1 MKPRLK
7 KLAMG
12 ATGLLFAASLLG
24 GCSPPYKQHVRD
36 IAAEKGYTEE
46 QAEVIYHG
54 ILVKEIMTVNDD
66 GTRSIDYD
74 WASNHD
80 ILLKIK
86 DMKDDIKAI
95 LETQEPKTVKMLDEF
110 GDMRESIEKNGKIVK
125 FMEDVVRTHHLKE
138 KFDGNMESYW
148 YDEKSDKFDAKIFK
162 PGEDL
167 EEKLK
172 FTADYVEEAKSMGNL
187 KSIENFKLEFDYKE
201 KVPHP
206 DYPGDINKDIFKDRR
221 LALRVK
227 VFDTGEDN
235 VGDYVELYRVK
246 PDGTDEDKPA
256 VKIFSSMNN
265 DKVNLMVIDKDD
277 ELMGPGYGLPDLVE
291 RIWGIN
297 DEQIA
302 MQLFQNKDLL
312 KHIFEKIEKKK
323 MPKQRD
329 NEVFITK
336 AGKIEVPEYEIS
348 KDPEGWK
355 VPMKYKNK
363 KDINYTLEIIFAEN
377 EDKKPEEEML
387 KQIKYIAKKYHSA
400 TSEYQPVK
408 GKVVEYYEPKAEYAD
423 KNILNAE
430 VSGKKMTLDLVGQ
443 ETKIAFNNYFTEVE
457 PVAIDFTS
465 RDIRYRIV
473 DLDGQNGY
481 EARKKISKN
490 GGMASMKTAT
500 ISNYGDNFYGP
511 HDNDNPDE
519 GDIDPEGE

>member
-24 GCSPPYKQHVRD
+24 GCAPPYKQHVRN
-36 IAAEKGYTEE
+36 IATEKGYTSE

-54 ILVKEIMTVNDD
+54 ILVKEIMAVNED
-66 GTRSIDYD
+66 GTRTINYD
-74 WASNHD
+74 WASNQD

-86 DMKDDIKAI
+86 DMKDDIEAI
-95 LETQEPKTVKMLDEF
+95 LNDTNPKTVKMLDEF
-110 GDMRESIEKNGKIVK
+110 GDMKESIEKNGKIVK
-125 FMEDVVRTHHLKE
+125 FMEDVVKTHHLKE

-162 PGEDL
+162 PGKDL

-172 FTADYVEEAKSMGNL
+172 FTAKYVEEAKAMGNL
-187 KSIENFKLEFDYKE
+187 KVIENFKLEFDYKE
-201 KVPHP
+201 KHP
-206 DYPGDINKDIFKDRR
+206 DPNYPGDKNKAVYKDKR

-235 VGDYVELYRVK
+235 VGDYVELYRVR

-256 VKIFSSMNN
+256 VKIFSSMDN
-265 DKVNLMVIDKDD
+265 DKVNLMVVDKDD
-277 ELMGPGYGLPDLVE
+277 ELMGPGYGLPDIVE

-302 MQLFQNKDLL
+302 MQLFQNKALL
-312 KHIFEKIEKKK
+312 AQIFEKIEKKK
-323 MPKQRD
+323 MPEQRD

-336 AGKIEVPEYEIS
+336 AGKVEVPEYEIS
-348 KDPEGWK
+348 KAPEGWK
-355 VPMKYKNK
+355 VPMTYKDK
-363 KDINYTLEIIFAEN
+363 TDLNYTLELIFAEN
-377 EDKKPEEEML
+377 EVTEDMKPKEAML

-400 TSEYQPVK
+400 TSAYSPVK
-408 GKVVEYYEPKAEYAD
+408 GKVVEYYEPKAEYANN
-423 KNILNAE
+423 NILNAE

-443 ETKIAFNNYFTEVE
+443 ETKTAFNNYFTEME

-473 DLDGQNGY
+473 DLDGKPGH

-490 GGMASMKTAT
+490 GGMASMKKAT
-500 ISNYGDNFYGP
+500 VSDYGDMLYGP
-511 HDNDNPDE
+511 YDK
-519 GDIDPEGE
+519 DIDPVGE